1 MTVQRAL
8 ATVSNIAFAIAIWFA
23 IPIVMPV
30 AATLAWVLIVLN
42 FFFSLGIAIMIPAY
56 YREGTK

>member
-1 MTVQRAL
+1 MTAQKAL
-8 ATVSNIAFAIAIWFA
+8 GTFLNIAFAIAIWFA

-42 FFFSLGIAIMIPAY
+42 VMFSFGMLMIIFQVY
-56 YREGTK
+56 S

>member
-1 MTVQRAL
+1 MTPQTAVGTFL
-8 ATVSNIAFAIAIWFA
+8 NIAFAIAIWFA

-42 FFFSLGIAIMIPAY
+42 AMFSFGMLMIILNAY
-56 YREGTK
+56 S